1 MSVHGYLA
9 DKSIFY
15 CNLKLGLLKL
25 QEETVGTS
33 HANINQD
40 NVSLAAGCSWSRT
53 DAQSVIVSSQC
64 SRAVVGR

>member
-1 MSVHGYLA
+1 MSVHGYPA

-25 QEETVGTS
+25 QEETVGMS
-33 HANINQD
+33 RAAIDQD
-40 NVSLAAGCSWSRT
+40 DVFLAGVLQLVV
-53 DAQSVIVSSQC
+53 QSVIVSPQC